1 VTSRRVIVNVA
12 TFLAASV
19 FLIALGVTQLLMQR
33 TGGSVIA
40 ADFADS
46 SGLSPRNDV
55 TMRGVTVGSVR
66 RVGLTPNAARI
77 EMNLNP
83 GVQVPK
89 GTTAAAVRR
98 SPIGDMTVELTPGD
112 GPPMSEGGRIP
123 LADTRPAPDA
133 GKTVEVLADVL
144 HAVPSEALSTVVSE
158 AAAAVRGRGEEFAR
172 LSEVTADLPER
183 ILQVRTELESLIR
196 TGPVVTGVLADNAD
210 VLADDITR
218 TAQLADIL
226 RDRRYD
232 LVDLYRNG
240 AQFTRTAGD
249 LVASE
254 KANLAC
260 LVADLGN
267 INSTLA
273 TAENL
278 ANLATALDTNH
289 FFFGGVAQI
298 VQVGLDGRTW
308 FRVQLLPHT
317 EPSGRPYKPQRPTPD
332 VYAANACRSRYGP
345 GVGPGTQPGV
355 LQLAPESK
363 LHPGK

>member
-1 VTSRRVIVNVA
+1 MTNRRVVINVA
-12 TFLAASV
+12 TFLAASI
-19 FLIALGVTQLLMQR
+19 FLIALGVTQLLMER
-33 TGGSVIA
+33 SGGSVVA

-66 RVGLTPNAARI
+66 RVELTPDAARV
-77 EMNLNP
+77 EMLLDP
-83 GVQVPK
+83 GVEIPQ

-98 SPIGDMTVELTPGD
+98 SPIGDVTVELTPGEGQPLPD
-112 GPPMSEGGRIP
+112 GGRIP
-123 LADTRPAPDA
+123 LSDTRPAPDA
-133 GKTVEVLADVL
+133 GRTVEVVADVL
-144 HAVPSEALSTVVSE
+144 HAVPSEALSIVVSE
-158 AAAAVRGRGEEFAR
+158 AAEAVRGRGDELAR
-172 LSEVTADLPER
+172 LSEVAADLPER

-196 TGPVVTGVLADNAD
+196 TGPAVTGVLADNAD

-240 AQFTRTAGD
+240 ADFTRVAGD
-249 LVASE
+249 LIAKE
-254 KANLAC
+254 KANLSC
-260 LVADLGN
+260 LVTDLGN
-267 INSTLA
+267 INSVLA

-298 VQVGLDGRTW
+298 VQVGLDGRSW
-308 FRVQLLPHT
+308 FRVQLLPHQ
-317 EPSGRPYKPQRPTPD
+317 EPAAQSHKPQRPTPD
-332 VYAANACRSRYGP
+332 VYAANACRSRFGR

-355 LQLAPESK
+355 LRLAPDSK
-363 LHPGK
+363 LHRGK